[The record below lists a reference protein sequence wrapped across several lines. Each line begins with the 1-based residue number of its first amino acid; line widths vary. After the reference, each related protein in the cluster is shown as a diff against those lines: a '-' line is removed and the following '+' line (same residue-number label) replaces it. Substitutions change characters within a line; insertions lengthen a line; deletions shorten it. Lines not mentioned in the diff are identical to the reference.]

1 MSCDFKA
8 STEAEGLGIHP
19 DKTKILRNQDN
30 QDNVKEKEITVDNN
44 KIEFL
49 IKVKVRGILDKKT
62 RSKIRK
68 QRRSK
73 NRLKA
78 AWAAFHKYPSGVDL
92 ERLPTVSQTPPF
104 STWSSLLR

>member
-8 STEAEGLGIHP
+8 STEAVGLGIHP

-30 QDNVKEKEITVDNN
+30 QENVKEKEITVDNN
-44 KIEFL
+44 KIEIL

-73 NRLKA
+73 T
-78 AWAAFHKYPSGVDL
+78 D
-92 ERLPTVSQTPPF
+92 
-104 STWSSLLR
+104 